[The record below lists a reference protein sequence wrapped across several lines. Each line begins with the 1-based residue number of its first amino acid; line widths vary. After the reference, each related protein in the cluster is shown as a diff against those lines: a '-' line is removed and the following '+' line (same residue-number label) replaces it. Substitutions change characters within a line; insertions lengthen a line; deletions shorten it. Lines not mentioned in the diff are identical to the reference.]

1 MSHNTV
7 AKCLAGL
14 SVLFLVAAKPAL
26 CADDAKFAAPTFE
39 SDVAFA
45 VDISPDKKAF
55 TAAFN
60 GLGVK
65 LDGKSAAPVAAR
77 TFSFILPLTGAAP
90 GLEVP
95 FFVQGFVL
103 AEKGSNGHLVFSVN
117 DQTVVADFP
126 SGSDKSFVQQLKYKA
141 GWSNEVRI
149 TIFLLADRD
158 SASDAGVSLNVTTID
173 TDIAKHPS

>member
-1 MSHNTV
+1 MSHYTV

-14 SVLFLVAAKPAL
+14 SVLLLFAAKPAL

-39 SDVAFA
+39 SDVAFT
-45 VDISPDKKAF
+45 VDISSDKKAF

-65 LDGKSAAPVAAR
+65 LAAPD
-77 TFSFILPLTGAAP
+77 
-90 GLEVP
+90 LEIP